1 MCGVT
6 GCWICVVSERGVM
19 SVSARDLM
27 AVSDRM
33 TVSSVSDAVVLFL
46 IGLGTALF
54 IAVCMRLVRD
64 YGPRPKYLRVISAAK
79 RAGRCSTGRLV
90 RKKLCRGVRRD
101 RYRDETRYETIF
113 YWAGWYEYEV
123 HGMSYRVKFD
133 FSKLMPGALPKELLI
148 YHPALRPWS
157 GYTDFDYVT
166 NRRPVGF
173 LLTACYAIPVIFGIF
188 AFFVLAWFFV

>member
-1 MCGVT
+1 
-6 GCWICVVSERGVM
+6 M
-19 SVSARDLM
+19 SVSAGDLM
-27 AVSDRM
+27 AAGDRM
-33 TVSSVSDAVVLFL
+33 TVSSLSDALRLFF
-46 IGLGTALF
+46 IGLVISIF
-54 IAVCMRLVRD
+54 IAICMRMVRD
-64 YGPRPKYLRVISAAK
+64 HGPRPKYARIISAAR
-79 RAGRCSTGRLV
+79 RAGRCGTGRLV

-133 FSKLMPGALPKELLI
+133 FSKLMTGALPKELVV
-148 YHPALRPWS
+148 YYPALRPWL

-173 LLTACYAIPVIFGIF
+173 LLTACYAIPVIVGVS